1 MGNILT
7 AIFGAGIVGSLLTM
21 RTYLGI
27 ALIVMVGSCTFRG
40 DIVDYI
46 KLSKAQ
52 EHEERMIRLNF
63 EMEQFKAREAKQAKE
78 EAEQKTREAKQE
90 TDRAKQ
96 ETDRA
101 KQETTRQKRLAELE
115 DRQHQLVKLSV
126 LSSKQQT
133 DILTAQAEIEKTTKY
148 NQTFSQQ
155 LEAAKSQGRMSD
167 VANIQSYI
175 NRNKSWI
182 EQQTLIS
189 TKAELELNTLKI
201 AITQVQ
207 KQIDMLSNNG

>member
-78 EAEQKTREAKQE
+78 EADQKAAKAKEEA
-90 TDRAKQ
+90 DRAKQ
-96 ETDRA
+96 EN
-101 KQETTRQKRLAELE
+101 TRQKKLSELE
-115 DRQHQLVKLSV
+115 DRQNQLLKLSV
-126 LSSKQQT
+126 LSSKQEN
-133 DILTAQAEIEKTTKY
+133 DIITARAEVEKTTKY

-155 LEAAKSQGRMSD
+155 LDTARSQGRLED

-175 NRNKSWI
+175 NRNKAWI
-182 EQQTLIS
+182 EQQSQIVA
-189 TKAELELNTLKI
+189 KASIELNTLKI

-207 KQIDMLSNNG
+207 KQIDILSSNG

>member
-78 EAEQKTREAKQE
+78 EAEQKTRE
-90 TDRAKQ
+90 AKQ